1 MFVSH
6 NRSKK
11 DINASVFLAKNTLF
25 LWMSPSLKTSHT
37 LSELLFKG
45 RRVEDQ
51 FWFVLPM
58 PVPESPLLV
67 SLISL
72 LPKSQKKE
80 SVLEKNVSVNCE
92 RKSVPIPS
100 EPLQMYTRRN
110 KMAKNLPQHGQ
121 SSTLDKV
128 ELNRSESQF
137 DSFINKCDLDVSISF
152 RKGFRSCTQH
162 HIAKFISYHRLNSTF
177 KAFTANLSNMNTLKT
192 IKDALESPKL
202 EETVMGALHKNQT

>member
-25 LWMSPSLKTSHT
+25 LWMSPSLKTNHT

-100 EPLQMYTRRN
+100 EPLQMYTRRK

-121 SSTLDKV
+121 SSTLDMV
-128 ELNRSESQF
+128 ELNRRSHNLILS
-137 DSFINKCDLDVSISF
+137 SISVILMCQYPLE
-152 RKGFRSCTQH
+152 RVLDLVLNT
-162 HIAKFISYHRLNSTF
+162 ISPS
-177 KAFTANLSNMNTLKT
+177 LSL
-192 IKDALESPKL
+192 IID
-202 EETVMGALHKNQT
+202 